1 MKSPPPP
8 LPPHPPPPK
17 KYENLK
23 IKITHGSS
31 GCSLGRLGTL

>member
-8 LPPHPPPPK
+8 LPPTPPQ